1 MKLGRKYVATHCQIL
16 CLRHNDT
23 KKEVIKVAE
32 EIVLRILE
40 LKPSIKECATSS
52 EKIFAKLV
60 PVIFW
65 GFMVLGVIL
74 PAIASR

>member
-1 MKLGRKYVATHCQIL
+1 MS
-16 CLRHNDT
+16 
-23 KKEVIKVAE
+23 E

-40 LKPSIKECATSS
+40 FRPSIKECATSC

-65 GFMVLGVIL
+65 GFMALGVIL

>member
-1 MKLGRKYVATHCQIL
+1 M
-16 CLRHNDT
+16 
-23 KKEVIKVAE
+23 AE